1 MRLLHFG
8 ALKPICP
15 ACRLNGRE
23 SRLALDAGARAIN
36 GDVWSGILRCT
47 AVECARTYP
56 IIDGAPILVPDV
68 ASWLSANLHLVLQGE
83 LDTPELEGLVGA
95 AVGPDAAFNVVRQQ
109 QASYAHDHYRDV
121 FDEPNARADG
131 EGAGSIRRCLA
142 VVQDHLPPA
151 CGPVLDIG
159 CATGR
164 TTLDLASSNTCT
176 VLGIDLNWPLL
187 KIARGVIDRGVASY
201 PHRRA
206 GMRYERRTAP
216 VMFPG
221 QERADFW
228 VADALALPFSP
239 ATFGQIIA
247 LNVIDC
253 VVDPLALFREAGR
266 ALGGQGQFALATP
279 YDWGSHATPPSAWL
293 DSGDALLWA
302 ADQSGKTLSGMHLK
316 PFGPRL
322 DLDWEVRLHDRAKVK
337 YQSELLMFS
346 KDDVM

>member
-1 MRLLHFG
+1 M
-8 ALKPICP
+8 
-15 ACRLNGRE
+15 
-23 SRLALDAGARAIN
+23 SLDAGARAIN
-36 GDVWSGILRCT
+36 GDVWSGILRCM
-47 AVECARTYP
+47 AADCARTYP

-68 ASWLSANLHLVLQGE
+68 PAWLSANLHLVLQGE
-83 LDTPELEGLVGA
+83 LDLPELESLVGA

-109 QASYAHDHYRDV
+109 QASYAHDHYGDL
-121 FDEPNARADG
+121 FEQSSAQADAD
-131 EGAGSIRRCLA
+131 GAGSIRRCLA
-142 VVQDHLPPA
+142 VVRDQLSSA

-159 CATGR
+159 CAAGR
-164 TTLDLASSNTCT
+164 TTFDLAAGTPYP

-206 GMRYERRTAP
+206 GIRYERRTVP
-216 VMFPG
+216 VTFPD

-239 ATFGQIIA
+239 ATFGQMIA

-253 VVDPLALFREAGR
+253 VAEPLALLREAGR
-266 ALGGQGQFALATP
+266 ALVEQGQFALATP

-302 ADQSGKTLSGMHLK
+302 LDQSAQLTPETHVK

-322 DLDWEVRLHDRAKVK
+322 ELDWEVRLHDRAKVK
-337 YQSELLMFS
+337 YKSELLMFS
-346 KDDVM
+346 KYRAV